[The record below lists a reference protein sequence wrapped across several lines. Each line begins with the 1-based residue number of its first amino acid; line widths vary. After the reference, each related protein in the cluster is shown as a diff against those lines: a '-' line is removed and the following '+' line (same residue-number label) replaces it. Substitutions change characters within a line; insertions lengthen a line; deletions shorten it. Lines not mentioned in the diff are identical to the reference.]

1 MFADLLTFDA
11 LTTFL
16 ILTALETVL
25 GFDNLLYISLEA
37 KKVDAAHQRSV
48 RRWGMILAIGLRI
61 LLLFA
66 VLKLIAL
73 FQEPFLGFDT
83 AWLAAAFSGHSL
95 IVLAGGV
102 FLIYT
107 AMKEIF
113 HMIGT
118 DDLEHEDDRSARRS
132 VARAIFWILVMNVVF
147 SFDTV
152 LSAVALTKHFV
163 VIAASIVASGAL
175 MVAMTDTV
183 ARFLDRNRM
192 YEVLGLFVLLLV
204 GFMLMSEGGHIAR
217 LAFFGFPVEPMAKST
232 FYFVLGTMLAVEVV
246 QGRYQKRLLAE
257 RRLAARRTG
266 RPRQPNP

>member
-1 MFADLLTFDA
+1 MFADLLTIDN

-16 ILTALETVL
+16 VLTALETVL

-37 KKVDAAHQRSV
+37 KKVDAARQAPV

-66 VLKLIAL
+66 VLKLISL
-73 FQEPFLGFDT
+73 FQEPFLAFDT
-83 AWLAAAFSGHSL
+83 AWVSAAFSGHAL
-95 IVLAGGV
+95 IVLAGGI

-113 HMIGT
+113 HMIGI
-118 DDLEHEDDRSARRS
+118 DDLEHEEERPARRS
-132 VARAIFWILVMNVVF
+132 VALAIVWILVMNVVF

-152 LSAVALTKHFV
+152 LSAVALTKHFI
-163 VIAASIVASGAL
+163 VITAAIVASGAL

-217 LAFFGFPVEPMAKST
+217 LAFLGFPVEPMAKST
-232 FYFVLGTMLAVEVV
+232 FYFVLATMVAVEIV

-266 RPRQPNP
+266 KPRGPGR